1 MKGGAADFPQNEVSD
16 TMRDLITRMHDWMTK
31 YIKSFYTDDAEVM
44 QGIRIKEIHT
54 GYVTANAVALAK
66 NLHLSSHDA
75 ALAEIIGLFHDVGR
89 FRQYTL
95 YQTFNDAMSE
105 DHAALGLKV
114 LSELPFMK
122 ELSPIDIECIHF
134 AISRHNK
141 MSIGRAPSAL
151 ALTLAKL
158 IRDAD
163 KLDIYRVLEPYLSSE
178 GAKKAPKFI
187 KAAASDL
194 VSEKILTCFL
204 EGKQADYHWIKTHG
218 DRKAVRLLWVY
229 DISYAYTLRE
239 IMKRGYVDKI
249 ISFLPKQEGLDRGIA
264 KLRTYIET
272 KCRSEDIADMVYM
285 V

>member
-1 MKGGAADFPQNEVSD
+1 MKDGVADFSQNEVSD

-31 YIKSFYTDDAEVM
+31 YMESFYTDDAEVM

-66 NLHLSSHDA
+66 NLHLSPHDA

-272 KCRSEDIADMVYM
+272 KCRSEDIADMV
-285 V
+285 